1 VEISLRETGGKAVDN
16 RNASLPVTHRFP
28 PLFHRV
34 HRLSNNY
41 YNVVVRLSLDLRGYP
56 IQEGTQIPRFRA
68 VKVERSERACPGDV
82 YLLTPKGVEEKS
94 RLTFSFLKQKTEE
107 YDQIKQ
113 KIDQLQQEM
122 FSHYAQRTI
131 DLEW

>member
-1 VEISLRETGGKAVDN
+1 
-16 RNASLPVTHRFP
+16 
-28 PLFHRV
+28 
-34 HRLSNNY
+34 
-41 YNVVVRLSLDLRGYP
+41 
-56 IQEGTQIPRFRA
+56 